1 MEVPIVRAR
10 PSKIIAKAD
19 RLRPRLGWVAND
31 QKSVVIVRGTQ
42 EEIDQA
48 ASYLRFFDIRPRKV
62 GLQIDIESRIDKAEV
77 STVTTIRNNQTQ
89 TIFDEEIGVKLTLAP
104 RLNDDNSVS
113 LFAELSYRGRNTKY
127 IMRMSMMGGQTTIL
141 HTDGSP
147 AETLSTVDEP
157 SSKKKPSLLPLVR
170 IRVQRGPIELP
181 DPDN

>member
-1 MEVPIVRAR
+1 MRAR
-10 PSKIIAKAD
+10 PSKILAKAD

-48 ASYLRFFDIRPRKV
+48 ASYLRLFDIRPRKV
-62 GLQIDIESRIDKAEV
+62 GLQIDIESAIDKAEV

-89 TIFDEEIGVKLTLAP
+89 TIYDEEIGVKLTLAP

-113 LFAELSYRGRNTKY
+113 LFTELSYRGRNTKY

-141 HTDGSP
+141 HADGSP
-147 AETLSTVDEP
+147 AETLSAVDET